1 MDNESNKQEGETR
14 KARTRGERPPGST
27 SRCGRTRADVC
38 SDITHN
44 KHWGGGN
51 KPDCSWSRKMSSD
64 KQMVFK

>member
-1 MDNESNKQEGETR
+1 MSNESDKQDRETR

-27 SRCGRTRADVC
+27 SRCGQARADVC

-51 KPDCSWSRKMSSD
+51 KPDCS
-64 KQMVFK
+64 